1 MLDVSEI
8 AVFSEASP
16 RVRRVGGDRPWLW
29 LAGGWEDML
38 RAGRVSLAW
47 AALFVAV
54 GAVLIGGAALLGI
67 YEAILP
73 LAAGFPLL
81 APILVIGLY
90 EVSRRIEAGETVSLK
105 TPLAAWSRNAGQL
118 GIMGFVLGFVFL
130 AWMRIA
136 TLLFAW
142 FFGTGSITGAD
153 FVTQVVLSS
162 GNALFLVI
170 GSIVGAMLALLVF
183 AISAVSLPMLLDR
196 DRENAFT
203 AIATSV
209 AAVRANPRAML
220 LWAFLVVSFTGAG
233 LLLGLVGLVLTL
245 PLVAHATWHAYRDLV
260 ARDFAAAAP
269 TTPTSPGD

>member
-1 MLDVSEI
+1 MLDPSDI

-16 RVRRVGGDRPWLW
+16 RVRRVRSDRPWIW
-29 LAGGWEDML
+29 LAGGWEDLL
-38 RAGRVSLAW
+38 RAPRVSLAW
-47 AALFVAV
+47 SGIFVA
-54 GAVLIGGAALLGI
+54 AGAALIGSATALGL

-73 LAAGFPLL
+73 LAAGFPLV

-90 EVSRRIEAGETVSLK
+90 EVSRRIEAGEKIGFK
-105 TPLAAWSRNAGQL
+105 TPLAAWGRNAGQI
-118 GIMGFVLGFVFL
+118 GVMGFVLGFVFL

-142 FFGTGSITGAD
+142 FFGTGTFSGAD
-153 FVTQVVLSS
+153 FVSQVVLSS
-162 GNALFLVI
+162 ANLLFLAVGSAI
-170 GSIVGAMLALLVF
+170 GGALALVVF
-183 AISAVSLPMLLDR
+183 AISAVSLPMLLH
-196 DRENAFT
+196 RESANAFT

-220 LWAFLVVSFTGAG
+220 LWAFLIVSFTGAG

-260 ARDFAAAAP
+260 VDHPA
-269 TTPTSPGD
+269 

>member
-1 MLDVSEI
+1 MLDRVEI
-8 AVFSEASP
+8 PVFSGVSP
-16 RVRRVGGDRPWLW
+16 RVRRVGSDRPWIW

-38 RAGRVSLAW
+38 RAGRISYAW
-47 AALFVAV
+47 ALLFVAV
-54 GAVLIGGAALLGI
+54 GALLIGAAAALGV

-90 EVSRRIEAGETVSLK
+90 EVSRRIERGEPVTLA
-105 TPLAAWSRNAGQL
+105 TPLAAWRRNAGQI
-118 GIMGFVLGFVFL
+118 GFMGFVLGFAFL
-130 AWMRIA
+130 AWLRIA

-142 FFGTGSITGAD
+142 FFGAGTFSGAD
-153 FVTQVVLSS
+153 FVNQIVLSS
-162 GNALFLVI
+162 ANALFLVVGSAI
-170 GSIVGAMLALLVF
+170 GAVLALVVF

-196 DRENAFT
+196 ETNVFV

-220 LWAFLVVSFTGAG
+220 LWAFLVVAFTGAG

-260 ARDFAAAAP
+260 ATDHPA
-269 TTPTSPGD
+269 

>member
-1 MLDVSEI
+1 MLDKAEI
-8 AVFSEASP
+8 AVLSEASP
-16 RVRRVGGDRPWLW
+16 RVRRVGTSRPWIW
-29 LAGGWEDML
+29 LASGWEDML
-38 RAGRVSLAW
+38 RAGRVSFAW
-47 AALFVAV
+47 GGVFVAV
-54 GAVLIGGAALLGI
+54 SAALIGGAAALGS

-90 EVSRRIEAGETVSLK
+90 EVSRRIEAGERVTFT
-105 TPLAAWSRNAGQL
+105 TPLAAWRRNASQI

-142 FFGTGSITGAD
+142 FFGTRAFNAGE
-153 FVTQVVLSS
+153 FVDQVVLS
-162 GNALFLVI
+162 GANVLFLVI
-170 GSIVGAMLALLVF
+170 GTAIGALLAVLVF

-196 DRENAFT
+196 EKANAFT
-203 AIATSV
+203 AIATSA

-220 LWAFLVVSFTGAG
+220 LWAFLIVAFTAAG
-233 LLLGLVGLVLTL
+233 VLLGLVGLALSL

-260 ARDFAAAAP
+260 AIDAAP
-269 TTPTSPGD
+269 SSTPTGA

>member
-1 MLDVSEI
+1 MVDKSEI

-16 RVRRVGGDRPWLW
+16 RVVRVAGERPWTW
-29 LAGGWEDML
+29 LARGWEDMR
-38 RAGRVSLAW
+38 RAGRVSFAW

-54 GAVLIGGAALLGI
+54 GAGLIGGAALLGA

-81 APILVIGLY
+81 APVLVIGLY
-90 EVSRRIEAGETVSLK
+90 EVSRRLEAGETVTLK
-105 TPLAAWSRNAGQL
+105 TPLLALRRNTGQL
-118 GIMGFVLGFVFL
+118 GVMGFVLGFAFL
-130 AWMRIA
+130 AWIRIA
-136 TLLFAW
+136 TLLFAI
-142 FFGTGSITGAD
+142 FFGTRAFNVGE
-153 FVTQVVLSS
+153 FVSEVVLSGS
-162 GNALFLVI
+162 NLLFLVI
-170 GSIVGAMLALLVF
+170 GSAVGAVLALVVF

-196 DRENAFT
+196 ERDNAFT

-220 LWAFLVVSFTGAG
+220 LWAFLIVTFTGAG

-260 ARDFAAAAP
+260 ARDSAAP
-269 TTPTSPGD
+269 DTSTPTSPGE

>member
-1 MLDVSEI
+1 MLEKSEI
-8 AVFSEASP
+8 AVFSEISP
-16 RVRRVGGDRPWLW
+16 RVRRVSGDRPWIW
-29 LAGGWEDML
+29 LAGGWEDVL
-38 RAGRVSLAW
+38 RAGRVSFAW

-54 GAVLIGGAALLGI
+54 GAVLIGGAALLGA

-90 EVSRRIEAGETVSLK
+90 EVSRRIEAGETVTMR
-105 TPLAAWSRNAGQL
+105 TPLAALGRNAGQL
-118 GIMGFVLGFVFL
+118 GVMGFVLGFVFL

-136 TLLFAW
+136 TLLFAL
-142 FFGTGSITGAD
+142 FFGTRD
-153 FVTQVVLSS
+153 FNAGEFLSEVVLS
-162 GNALFLVI
+162 GANALFLAVGTAI
-170 GSIVGAMLALLVF
+170 GAALALLVF

-196 DRENAFT
+196 DRDNAFT

-220 LWAFLVVSFTGAG
+220 LWAFLIVAFTGAG

-260 ARDFAAAAP
+260 ARDAGAAEIS
-269 TTPTSPGD
+269 TSMSPGD

>member
-1 MLDVSEI
+1 MLDKTEI

-16 RVRRVGGDRPWLW
+16 RVRRVGGDRPWSW
-29 LAGGWEDML
+29 LARGWDDAR
-38 RAGRVSLAW
+38 RAGPVSFAW

-54 GAVLIGGAALLGI
+54 GAALIGGAAALGV

-90 EVSRRIEAGETVSLK
+90 EVSRRIEAGETVSFT
-105 TPLAAWSRNAGQL
+105 TPLAAWRRNAGQI
-118 GIMGFVLGFVFL
+118 GVMGFVLGFVFL

-142 FFGTGSITGAD
+142 FFGTGTFTGAD
-153 FVTQVVLSS
+153 FVTQVVLS
-162 GNALFLVI
+162 GANALFLVI
-170 GSIVGAMLALLVF
+170 GTAIGAVLALLVF

-196 DRENAFT
+196 EEANAFT

-220 LWAFLVVSFTGAG
+220 LWAFLIVSFTGAG
-233 LLLGLVGLVLTL
+233 LLLGLVGLVVTV

-260 ARDFAAAAP
+260 ALDASPA
-269 TTPTSPGD
+269 TPTGA

>member
-1 MLDVSEI
+1 MLDRSEI
-8 AVFSEASP
+8 PVFEASP
-16 RVRRVGGDRPWLW
+16 RVRRVGSDRPWIW
-29 LAGGWEDML
+29 LAGGWEDMR
-38 RAGRVSLAW
+38 RAGRVSFAW
-47 AALFVAV
+47 AAIFVVV
-54 GAVLIGGAALLGI
+54 GAGLIGGAAALGI

-90 EVSRRIEAGETVSLK
+90 EVSRRLEGGEPVGFK
-105 TPLAAWSRNAGQL
+105 TPLAAWRRNAGQL

-142 FFGTGSITGAD
+142 FFGAGSFTAAD
-153 FVTQVVLSS
+153 FVGNVVFS
-162 GNALFLVI
+162 GANVLFLVI
-170 GSIVGAMLALLVF
+170 GSAIGAALAVLVF

-196 DRENAFT
+196 EKTDAFV

-220 LWAFLVVSFTGAG
+220 LWAFLIVAFTGAG
-233 LLLGLVGLVLTL
+233 LMLGLVGLVLTL

-260 ARDFAAAAP
+260 ARDPVA
-269 TTPTSPGD
+269 TDSPG

>member
-1 MLDVSEI
+1 MLEKSEI

-16 RVRRVGGDRPWLW
+16 RVRHVGADRPWVW
-29 LAGGWEDML
+29 LARGWEDML
-38 RAGRVSLAW
+38 RAGRVSFAW
-47 AALFVAV
+47 GALFVAG
-54 GAVLIGGAALLGI
+54 GAALIGGAALLGV

-73 LAAGFPLL
+73 LAAGFPLV

-90 EVSRRIEAGETVSLK
+90 EVSRRLEAGEKANLK
-105 TPLAAWSRNAGQL
+105 TPLLALRRNASQI

-142 FFGTGSITGAD
+142 FFGTQSFNAGE
-153 FVTQVVLSS
+153 FVSQVVLS
-162 GNALFLVI
+162 GANALFLVI
-170 GSIVGAMLALLVF
+170 GSAIGAALALLVF

-196 DRENAFT
+196 DKANAFT

-220 LWAFLVVSFTGAG
+220 LWAFLIVAFTGAG

-245 PLVAHATWHAYRDLV
+245 PLVAHATWHAYRDMV
-260 ARDFAAAAP
+260 APDFAPDSSA
-269 TTPTSPGD
+269 PTSPGE